1 MKNLLIIIL
10 LILYGSHVNA
20 GINYWSYQTS
30 VDPFTDETN
39 SYASFQ
45 TRNDEKRITVRCQNN
60 KFDILINFNKYIKR
74 DGGNTL
80 KYRIDKNT
88 FIQSD
93 DWSSS
98 TEGTAVFASKK
109 LKIKLAKELTN
120 GDKKAIFR
128 VYDFNG
134 TTYDMTI
141 NFTSARRLITKVI
154 QDCNINLDKTLEAV
168 QKKRLKEK
176 AFDKRSFEEEALE
189 LKKFI
194 EVSKEALELK
204 KIIEVSTENV
214 PKEFN
219 NFQQELLE
227 SQKTSN
233 EILVEKTLKSI
244 EEQLSGETGFEKIE
258 IERLQ
263 NEIKENLSI
272 IFD

>member
-10 LILYGSHVNA
+10 LILYGSHGNA

-74 DGGNTL
+74 DGGNKL

-93 DWSSS
+93 DWGSS
-98 TEGTAVFASKK
+98 TKGTAVFASDK
-109 LKIKLAKELTN
+109 LKLKLAKELTN

-134 TTYDMTI
+134 TKYDMII

-154 QDCNINLDKTLEAV
+154 QDCNINLDKALEAV
-168 QKKRLKEK
+168 QKKRLEEK
-176 AFDKRSFEEEALE
+176 AFEKRSFEE
-189 LKKFI
+189 
-194 EVSKEALELK
+194 EALELK

-244 EEQLSGETGFEKIE
+244 EEQLSGKTGFEKIE

>member
-134 TTYDMTI
+134 TSYDMNI
-141 NFTSARRLITKVI
+141 NFTSAKKFITKVM
-154 QDCNINLDKTLEAV
+154 QDCMIDPDQIVELNPSRDQTDDLNKIIKKLE
-168 QKKRLKEK
+168 
-176 AFDKRSFEEEALE
+176 
-189 LKKFI
+189 
-194 EVSKEALELK
+194 KEAQ
-204 KIIEVSTENV
+204 
-214 PKEFN
+214 KEY
-219 NFQQELLE
+219 
-227 SQKTSN
+227 
-233 EILVEKTLKSI
+233 EKEADSLRKFRK
-244 EEQLSGETGFEKIE
+244 QFFKD
-258 IERLQ
+258 
-263 NEIKENLSI
+263 N
-272 IFD
+272 

>member
-1 MKNLLIIIL
+1 MEVIL
-10 LILYGSHVNA
+10 TGRVTTWSKFKTTYQIDVDKIEIA
-20 GINYWSYQTS
+20 G
-30 VDPFTDETN
+30 
-39 SYASFQ
+39 
-45 TRNDEKRITVRCQNN
+45 
-60 KFDILINFNKYIKR
+60 
-74 DGGNTL
+74 
-80 KYRIDKNT
+80 
-88 FIQSD
+88 
-93 DWSSS
+93 
-98 TEGTAVFASKK
+98 EGAL
-109 LKIKLAKELTN
+109 LKIIEE
-120 GDKKAIFR
+120 R
-128 VYDFNG
+128 
-134 TTYDMTI
+134 
-141 NFTSARRLITKVI
+141 
-154 QDCNINLDKTLEAV
+154 
-168 QKKRLKEK
+168 KKRLKEK
-176 AFDKRSFEEEALE
+176 AFDKRSFEEDALE